1 VPFSRHGHRL
11 LIFAPVVEGFLGGS
25 STLQAAIS
33 SYISDCT
40 SSGSRA
46 HIFSRFTGL
55 FYVGF
60 SIGPSIAGYLIQHP
74 INLFGHWVPFGPGK
88 VDLSVFWVAIAC
100 SFINFLLALFVF
112 PESLGKERRER
123 TKLEYNKFGAKAKGK
138 ARMPPLSPIDEMVA
152 GIGSVQE
159 AEIEEAVR
167 TEEEISSVPIG
178 RQGTVKQLLKPLAI
192 FLPVPALNP
201 SGIAQKRRDW
211 NLTLL
216 AAGLFGYMLS
226 TVSLVFFPL
235 SWRSEC

>member
-1 VPFSRHGHRL
+1 M
-11 LIFAPVVEGFLGGS
+11 
-25 STLQAAIS
+25 QAAIS
-33 SYISDCT
+33 SYLSDCT

-60 SIGPSIAGYLIQHP
+60 SVGPSIAGYLVQHP
-74 INLFGHWVPFGPGK
+74 INLFDHDFPFGPGK

-112 PESLGKERRER
+112 PESLARERRER
-123 TKLEYNKFGAKAKGK
+123 TKLEYDKFGAKAKGK
-138 ARMPPLSPIDEMVA
+138 ARTPPLSPIDEMVA

-167 TEEEISSVPIG
+167 TEQDISSVPVG
-178 RQGTVKQLLKPLAI
+178 RQGTVKQLLKPLAV

-216 AAGLFGYMLS
+216 AAGLFAYMLS
-226 TVSLVFFPL
+226 TVSLVFFL
-235 SWRSEC
+235 SSWSKDVDGYIDRASSK